1 MPVRRRG
8 IMSLRGCMATTNL
21 DPDLYDAQDAF
32 ASPDEPEGAQMTLV
46 EHLTEL
52 RRRLFYCVIT
62 ILVTSVGAF
71 FFYHPILGFLRLP
84 LAGVYSNLIVTG
96 VGEGF
101 TVVFKVSLGVGIAL
115 AAPVWLYQVWAF
127 ISPALTH
134 RERKYALPFT
144 LIGVLLFIAGL
155 AVGYITLRFPVTWL
169 IGFGRDAGFNE
180 LISANNY
187 FSFVLFFMLAFGVTF
202 ELPLVMTFL
211 AIIGVISSQRL
222 GRTRP
227 YTIVALWVIATIITP
242 GADPYSPVI
251 LGAALTFLYFF
262 SEILIRIIGK

>member
-1 MPVRRRG
+1 
-8 IMSLRGCMATTNL
+8 MATTNL
-21 DPDLYDAQDAF
+21 DRDLPTAQGTLD
-32 ASPDEPEGAQMTLV
+32 PQDEPEGAQMTLV

-52 RRRLFYCVIT
+52 RRRLFFCVIA
-62 ILVTSVGAF
+62 ILITSVGAF
-71 FFYHPILGFLRLP
+71 CFYQPILNFLRLP
-84 LAGVYSNLIVTG
+84 LAEAYKAKDLIVTG

-115 AAPVWLYQVWAF
+115 ATPVWLYQVWGF
-127 ISPALTH
+127 ISPALTR

-169 IGFGRDAGFNE
+169 IQFGRDAGFNE

-211 AIIGVISSQRL
+211 AVIGVLSSQRL
-222 GRTRP
+222 SRSRP
-227 YTIVALWVIATIITP
+227 YILVGLWVLATLITP
-242 GADPYSPVI
+242 GADPYSPII

-262 SEILIRIIGK
+262 SEVLIRIIGK